1 MTIEFTEDLSKEANV
16 KISNCFKK
24 VAFANLN
31 EKYIYEMINNKV
43 SIRTLP

>member
-1 MTIEFTEDLSKEANV
+1 MKIEFAEDLSKEANL

-31 EKYIYEMINNKV
+31 EKYIYEMINNKL
-43 SIRTLP
+43 SIRNLP